1 MKFCEFMVYRGGA
14 SEASEATLTDYVAGA
29 RDRCI
34 IRASSPQANYRI
46 IGLISACAYQ
56 VY

>member
-1 MKFCEFMVYRGGA
+1 MVYRGGA